1 MKAMAASEA
10 TKRVHA
16 KKSPPPMAAAGLLGP
31 YLVWLKNKLTVPLHA
46 MKSGMNPGHMTM
58 RLLKSM
64 SLSEAALARTVTL
77 LSNRPD
83 DTSRNVDEEQND
95 VMP

>member
-1 MKAMAASEA
+1 
-10 TKRVHA
+10 
-16 KKSPPPMAAAGLLGP
+16 
-31 YLVWLKNKLTVPLHA
+31 
-46 MKSGMNPGHMTM
+46 MKSGHMTM

-64 SLSEAALARTVTL
+64 SLSAAALARTVTL

>member
-1 MKAMAASEA
+1 
-10 TKRVHA
+10 
-16 KKSPPPMAAAGLLGP
+16 
-31 YLVWLKNKLTVPLHA
+31 
-46 MKSGMNPGHMTM
+46 MKSGHMTM

-95 VMP
+95 VMPC